1 MGMNDAVATSRVL
14 DPLGVLLRRL
24 TRLAGT
30 GEDEAPL
37 TATQR
42 LVLIEL
48 HDAGPVRLNALARLI
63 GASAATAS
71 RAVDALV
78 QLDLVV
84 RLTDPDDRRAVRID
98 LSPDGRRS
106 VDERKARTAVAFAPA
121 VAALTRSEQRE
132 LVRLLELMTQ
142 ALVSR
147 SDASA
152 PTRSPVQPRG

>member
-1 MGMNDAVATSRVL
+1 MNDAAATSRIL

-30 GEDEAPL
+30 ADEDTPL

-42 LVLIEL
+42 IVLIEL
-48 HDAGPVRLNALARLI
+48 YDAGPLRLNALAHLV
-63 GASAATAS
+63 GTSAATAS

-78 QLDLVV
+78 HLDLVV
-84 RLTDPDDRRAVRID
+84 RLTDPDDRRAVQID
-98 LSPDGRRS
+98 LSPEGRRS
-106 VDERKARTAVAFAPA
+106 VDERKARTAGAFAPA
-121 VAALTRSEQRE
+121 VAALDRAEQGE
-132 LVRLLELMTQ
+132 LVRLLELMTD
-142 ALVSR
+142 ALEISR